1 MSVPED
7 NNRENPVEN
16 TPVPASEEPT
26 AASGTESAST
36 STSAEAPETAAD
48 SAPETGAESA
58 AVTSYEQTTDHDYD
72 SHYHSDTYHYDDPY
86 SQQSY
91 GVAAEGGESTAIA
104 PVAAATGGG
113 SGTPPS
119 ASDEDEE
126 DEDDDG
132 MLRMS
137 FLEHLEELRKRII
150 SALMGLGIAFGLAL
164 IFAAEMWK
172 AVSEPA
178 AIALQALGYSPT
190 LKQLS
195 PMDAFQIIYM
205 KLPLL
210 AAIFLS
216 SPWVLWQVWS
226 FVAPGLYKK
235 ERRFAGPVIISTAGL
250 FVAGGLFA
258 YFVAFRFGL
267 EFLLGIG
274 RDINVE
280 PAINMVDYFDL
291 FVNVTLGIGIV
302 FVLPIVIFF
311 LALLRIVT
319 AKFLLENSRYA
330 ILIIVILAAVITPT
344 PDVFNLMLFSV
355 PMVLLFFVGVF
366 SAYLLELR
374 RDEKGF
380 PWMSVL
386 VILLAVA
393 AVAGGIVW
401 ALVAKYGYKV
411 LPYWPFLTR

>member
-7 NNRENPVEN
+7 KNRETPVEN
-16 TPVPASEEPT
+16 THVPTNGEPQAS
-26 AASGTESAST
+26 SG
-36 STSAEAPETAAD
+36 AD
-48 SAPETGAESA
+48 S
-58 AVTSYEQTTDHDYD
+58 VHTSYEQTTDHDYD
-72 SHYHSDTYHYDDPY
+72 AHYHSDESHSDDPY
-86 SQQSY
+86 TGQSY
-91 GVAAEGGESTAIA
+91 GVAATGGESTAVV
-104 PVAAATGGG
+104 PVSSSNGGG
-113 SGTPPS
+113 GVTPP
-119 ASDEDEE
+119 AAKDEEDEE
-126 DEDDDG
+126 DGDG

-137 FLEHLEELRKRII
+137 FLEHLEELRKRIVSI
-150 SALMGLGIAFGLAL
+150 LIGVGIAFAGAL
-164 IFAAEMWK
+164 IFAPEMWR

-178 AIALQALGYSPT
+178 ATALKALGYAPT

-195 PMDAFQIIYM
+195 PMDAFQVIYM

-226 FVAPGLYKK
+226 FIAPGLYKK
-235 ERRFAGPVIISTAGL
+235 EKRFAGPVVLSTAGL
-250 FVAGGLFA
+250 FVLGGLFA

-302 FVLPIVIFF
+302 FELPIIIFF
-311 LALLRIVT
+311 MALLRIVT
-319 AKFLLENSRYA
+319 AKFLIANSRYA
-330 ILIIVILAAVITPT
+330 ILIIVVLAAIITPT

-355 PMVLLFFVGVF
+355 PMVILYFVGVF
-366 SAYLLELR
+366 AAYLLELR
-374 RDEKGF
+374 RDEKSF
-380 PWMSVL
+380 PWLSVL

-393 AVAGGIVW
+393 GVAGAIVW
-401 ALVAKYGYKV
+401 ALVARYGYKAV
-411 LPYWPFLTR
+411 PYWPFILR

>member
-7 NNRENPVEN
+7 KNREIPVEN
-16 TPVPASEEPT
+16 THVPAEGSPE
-26 AASGTESAST
+26 ASSGTD
-36 STSAEAPETAAD
+36 P
-48 SAPETGAESA
+48 
-58 AVTSYEQTTDHDYD
+58 VHTSYEQTTDHDYD
-72 SHYHSDTYHYDDPY
+72 SHYHSDESYHHDDPY
-86 SQQSY
+86 TQQSY
-91 GVAAEGGESTAIA
+91 GVAPVEPATTTALA
-104 PVAAATGGG
+104 PVAPPAGGGG
-113 SGTPPS
+113 SVPPDDKNEDD
-119 ASDEDEE
+119 DE
-126 DEDDDG
+126 DDG

-150 SALMGLGIAFGLAL
+150 SALLGIGIAFLLAL
-164 IFAAEMWK
+164 IFAPEMWK

-178 AIALQALGYSPT
+178 ATALKALGYAPT

-235 ERRFAGPVIISTAGL
+235 ERRLAGPVVISTAGL
-250 FVAGGLFA
+250 FVLGGLFA

-302 FVLPIVIFF
+302 FELPVIVFF

-319 AKFLLENSRYA
+319 ASFLLDNSRYA
-330 ILIIVILAAVITPT
+330 ILIIVVLAAVITPT

-355 PMVLLFFVGVF
+355 PMVILFFIGVF
-366 SAYLLELR
+366 AAYLLELR
-374 RDEKGF
+374 RDDKSF
-380 PWMSVL
+380 PWLSVL
-386 VILLAVA
+386 VILLAVL
-393 AVAGGIVW
+393 AVAGGVVW
-401 ALVAKYGYKV
+401 ALVAKYGYKLV
-411 LPYWPFLTR
+411 TYWPFLLR

>member
-7 NNRENPVEN
+7 KNRDTPVEN
-16 TPVPASEEPT
+16 THVPTNGEPQAS
-26 AASGTESAST
+26 SGTEPT
-36 STSAEAPETAAD
+36 H
-48 SAPETGAESA
+48 
-58 AVTSYEQTTDHDYD
+58 TSYEQTTDHDYD
-72 SHYHSDTYHYDDPY
+72 SHYHSDEYHHDDPY

-91 GVAAEGGESTAIA
+91 GVAPTESEPATTAIA
-104 PVAAATGGG
+104 PVAASTGGG
-113 SGTPPS
+113 GSKTPP
-119 ASDEDEE
+119 ATEDEE
-126 DEDDDG
+126 DDDDDG

-137 FLEHLEELRKRII
+137 FLEHLEELRKRIV
-150 SALMGLGIAFGLAL
+150 SALIGIGIAFALAL
-164 IFAAEMWK
+164 IFAPEMWK

-178 AIALQALGYSPT
+178 ATALKALGYSPT

-235 ERRFAGPVIISTAGL
+235 ERRFAGPVVISTAGL
-250 FVAGGLFA
+250 FVLGGLFA

-302 FVLPIVIFF
+302 FELPIIIFF

-330 ILIIVILAAVITPT
+330 ILIIVVLAAVITPT

-355 PMVLLFFVGVF
+355 PMVVLFFVGVF
-366 SAYLLELR
+366 AAYLLELR
-374 RDEKGF
+374 RDDKGF

-393 AVAGGIVW
+393 GVAGGVVW
-401 ALVAKYGYKV
+401 ALVAKYGYQV
-411 LPYWPFLTR
+411 IPHWPFLIR

>member
-7 NNRENPVEN
+7 KNRETPVEN
-16 TPVPASEEPT
+16 TPVPPNGEPEAS
-26 AASGTESAST
+26 SG
-36 STSAEAPETAAD
+36 AD
-48 SAPETGAESA
+48 P
-58 AVTSYEQTTDHDYD
+58 VHTSYEQTTDHDYD
-72 SHYHSDTYHYDDPY
+72 SHYHSDEYHHDDPY

-91 GVAAEGGESTAIA
+91 PPAPTGGESTTA
-104 PVAAATGGG
+104 VATTSSSGGG
-113 SGTPPS
+113 TGAPTPPS
-119 ASDEDEE
+119 EEE

-150 SALMGLGIAFGLAL
+150 SILIGIGIAFGAAL
-164 IFAAEMWK
+164 IFAPEMWK

-178 AIALQALGYSPT
+178 AIALKALGYAPT

-210 AAIFLS
+210 AAIFIS

-235 ERRFAGPVIISTAGL
+235 ERRFAGPVVISTAGL
-250 FVAGGLFA
+250 FVLGGLFA

-302 FVLPIVIFF
+302 FELPIIIFF
-311 LALLRIVT
+311 LALLRVVT
-319 AKFLLENSRYA
+319 AKFLIENSRYA
-330 ILIIVILAAVITPT
+330 ILIIVVLAAIITPT

-355 PMVLLFFVGVF
+355 PMVILFFVGVF
-366 SAYLLELR
+366 AAYLLELR
-374 RDEKGF
+374 RDEKSF
-380 PWMSVL
+380 PWLSVL
-386 VILLAVA
+386 VIILSVI

-411 LPYWPFLTR
+411 IPTWPYLIR

>member
-1 MSVPED
+1 
-7 NNRENPVEN
+7 
-16 TPVPASEEPT
+16 
-26 AASGTESAST
+26 
-36 STSAEAPETAAD
+36 
-48 SAPETGAESA
+48 
-58 AVTSYEQTTDHDYD
+58 
-72 SHYHSDTYHYDDPY
+72 
-86 SQQSY
+86 
-91 GVAAEGGESTAIA
+91 
-104 PVAAATGGG
+104 
-113 SGTPPS
+113 
-119 ASDEDEE
+119 
-126 DEDDDG
+126 

-150 SALMGLGIAFGLAL
+150 SALMGLGIAFGLSL
-164 IFAAEMWK
+164 IFADRMWK

-178 AIALQALGYSPT
+178 ATALKALGYPAT

-195 PMDAFQIIYM
+195 PMDAFQVIYM

-235 ERRFAGPVIISTAGL
+235 ERRFAAPVILSTAGL
-250 FVAGGLFA
+250 FVLGGLFA

-291 FVNVTLGIGIV
+291 FVNVTLGIGVV
-302 FVLPIVIFF
+302 FELPIIIFF

-319 AKFLLENSRYA
+319 AKFLIENSRYA
-330 ILIIVILAAVITPT
+330 ILIIVIVAALITPT

-355 PMVLLFFVGVF
+355 PMVVLYFVGVF
-366 SAYLLELR
+366 AAYLLQLR
-374 RDEKGF
+374 RDEKTF

-386 VILLAVA
+386 VILLSVF
-393 AVAGGIVW
+393 AVAGAVVW
-401 ALVAKYGYKV
+401 ALVAKYGYKLV
-411 LPYWPFLTR
+411 PYWPFLLR

>member
-7 NNRENPVEN
+7 KNRETPVEEMH
-16 TPVPASEEPT
+16 VPPTGEPEAS
-26 AASGTESAST
+26 SGTEPAQ
-36 STSAEAPETAAD
+36 
-48 SAPETGAESA
+48 
-58 AVTSYEQTTDHDYD
+58 TSYEQTTDHDYD
-72 SHYHSDTYHYDDPY
+72 SHYHSDEAQHDDPY
-86 SQQSY
+86 TQQSY
-91 GVAAEGGESTAIA
+91 GVAPVGGE
-104 PVAAATGGG
+104 ATKALEPLPTSSSGAGG
-113 SGTPPS
+113 TVPPA
-119 ASDEDEE
+119 ASDDED
-126 DEDDDG
+126 DTDDDG

-137 FLEHLEELRKRII
+137 FLEHLEELRKRIV
-150 SALMGLGIAFGLAL
+150 SALIGVGLAFAFAL
-164 IFAAEMWK
+164 IFAPEMWK
-172 AVSEPA
+172 AVSDPA
-178 AIALQALGYSPT
+178 RTALLALGYSPT

-195 PMDAFQIIYM
+195 PMDAFQVIYM

-226 FVAPGLYKK
+226 FVAPGLYRK
-235 ERRFAGPVIISTAGL
+235 EKRFAAPVIISTAGL

-291 FVNVTLGIGIV
+291 FVNVTLGIGVV
-302 FVLPIVIFF
+302 FELPIIIFF

-319 AKFLLENSRYA
+319 AKFMIEHSRYA
-330 ILIIVILAAVITPT
+330 ILIIVVLAAVITPT

-355 PMVLLFFVGVF
+355 PMVVLFFVGVF
-366 SAYLLELR
+366 AAYLLELR
-374 RDEKGF
+374 RDEKSF
-380 PWMSVL
+380 PWLSVL

-393 AVAGGIVW
+393 GVAGGIVW
-401 ALVAKYGYKV
+401 ALIAKYGYKLV
-411 LPYWPFLTR
+411 PYWPFILR

>member
-7 NNRENPVEN
+7 KNRENPVEN
-16 TPVPASEEPT
+16 PHVPTDAELSAS
-26 AASGTESAST
+26 SGTE
-36 STSAEAPETAAD
+36 D
-48 SAPETGAESA
+48 
-58 AVTSYEQTTDHDYD
+58 VHTSYEQTTDHDYD
-72 SHYHSDTYHYDDPY
+72 SHYHHSDDDSYEDPY
-86 SQQSY
+86 TQQSY
-91 GVAAEGGESTAIA
+91 GAAAEGAESSSSAVVPATPVSGGAVA
-104 PVAAATGGG
+104 PPN
-113 SGTPPS
+113 PPS
-119 ASDEDEE
+119 ANDEDEE
-126 DEDDDG
+126 DEEDDG

-150 SALMGLGIAFGLAL
+150 SALMGIGIAFAFAL
-164 IFAAEMWK
+164 IFANEMWK

-178 AIALQALGYSPT
+178 ATALKALGYPAT

-195 PMDAFQIIYM
+195 PMDAFQVIYM

-226 FVAPGLYKK
+226 FIAPGLYKK
-235 ERRFAGPVIISTAGL
+235 ERRFAGPVIISTASL
-250 FVAGGLFA
+250 FVLGGAFA
-258 YFVAFRFGL
+258 YFIAFRFGL

-291 FVNVTLGIGIV
+291 FVNVTLGIGVV
-302 FVLPIVIFF
+302 FELPIIIFF

-319 AKFLLENSRYA
+319 AKFLIENSRYA
-330 ILIIVILAAVITPT
+330 ILIIVVVAALITPT

-366 SAYLLELR
+366 AAYLLELR
-374 RDEKGF
+374 RDEKSF

-386 VILLAVA
+386 VIILAVF

-401 ALVAKYGYKV
+401 ALVAKYGYKLV
-411 LPYWPFLTR
+411 PYWPYLLR

>member
-1 MSVPED
+1 MSVPD
-7 NNRENPVEN
+7 DKSRENPVEN
-16 TPVPASEEPT
+16 KHVPSEGEPKAS
-26 AASGTESAST
+26 SGTDD
-36 STSAEAPETAAD
+36 AAQ
-48 SAPETGAESA
+48 
-58 AVTSYEQTTDHDYD
+58 TSYEQTTDYDYD
-72 SHYHSDTYHYDDPY
+72 SHYHSDAYHDDPY
-86 SQQSY
+86 TQQSY
-91 GVAAEGGESTAIA
+91 GAAPEGGETTAVA
-104 PVAAATGGG
+104 PVEPSTSSGGG
-113 SGTPPS
+113 TTPPPS
-119 ASDEDEE
+119 SSEDEE

-137 FLEHLEELRKRII
+137 FLEHLEELRRRIV
-150 SALMGLGIAFGLAL
+150 SALMGIGIAFLLTL
-164 IFAAEMWK
+164 IFANEMWK

-178 AIALQALGYSPT
+178 ANALRALGYSPT

-302 FVLPIVIFF
+302 FELPIIIFF

-319 AKFLLENSRYA
+319 ARFLLDNSRYA
-330 ILIIVILAAVITPT
+330 ILIIVVLAAVITPT
-344 PDVFNLMLFSV
+344 PDVFNLMLFAV

-366 SAYLLELR
+366 AAYLLELR
-374 RDEKGF
+374 RDEKSF
-380 PWMSVL
+380 PWLSVL

-401 ALVAKYGYKV
+401 ALVAKYGYKL
-411 LPYWPFLTR
+411 LPHWPFLTR

>member
-7 NNRENPVEN
+7 KNRETPVEN
-16 TPVPASEEPT
+16 THVPSSGEPQAS
-26 AASGTESAST
+26 SG
-36 STSAEAPETAAD
+36 AD
-48 SAPETGAESA
+48 T
-58 AVTSYEQTTDHDYD
+58 VHTSYEQTTDHDYD
-72 SHYHSDTYHYDDPY
+72 SHYHSDSYHEDPY
-86 SQQSY
+86 TQQSY
-91 GVAAEGGESTAIA
+91 GAAPEGGESTAIA
-104 PVAAATGGG
+104 PVSTSSSSGGG
-113 SGTPPS
+113 GTTPP
-119 ASDEDEE
+119 AEEDEE

-150 SALMGLGIAFGLAL
+150 SALMGIGIAFALAL
-164 IFAAEMWK
+164 IFANAMWK

-178 AIALQALGYSPT
+178 ANALRALGYSPT

-195 PMDAFQIIYM
+195 PMDAFQVIYM

-250 FVAGGLFA
+250 FVLGGMFA

-291 FVNVTLGIGIV
+291 FVNVTLGIGVV
-302 FVLPIVIFF
+302 FELPIIIFF

-319 AKFLLENSRYA
+319 AKFLIENSRYA
-330 ILIIVILAAVITPT
+330 ILIIVVLAAVITPT

-366 SAYLLELR
+366 AAYLLELR
-374 RDEKGF
+374 RDEKSF
-380 PWMSVL
+380 PWLSVL
-386 VILLAVA
+386 VILLAVMG
-393 AVAGGIVW
+393 VAGGIVW

-411 LPYWPFLTR
+411 VPYWPYLMR

>member
-7 NNRENPVEN
+7 NTRDIPVKN
-16 TPVPASEEPT
+16 TPDPAPGEPP
-26 AASGTESAST
+26 APSGT
-36 STSAEAPETAAD
+36 D
-48 SAPETGAESA
+48 D
-58 AVTSYEQTTDHDYD
+58 VHTSYEQTTDHDYD
-72 SHYHSDTYHYDDPY
+72 SHYHSDESASEDPY
-86 SQQSY
+86 TQQSY
-91 GVAAEGGESTAIA
+91 GVTPAGGESTALEPA
-104 PVAAATGGG
+104 PSSSGGEPPAPP
-113 SGTPPS
+113 TPT
-119 ASDEDEE
+119 AEEE
-126 DEDDDG
+126 DSDDDG

-137 FLEHLEELRKRII
+137 FLEHLEELRRRLVA
-150 SALMGLGIAFGLAL
+150 ALIGVGIAFGAAL
-164 IFAAEMWK
+164 IFAPEMWK

-178 AIALQALGYSPT
+178 AVALKALGYSPT

-216 SPWVLWQVWS
+216 SPWVIWQVWS

-235 ERRFAGPVIISTAGL
+235 EKRLAAPVILSTAGL
-250 FVAGGLFA
+250 FVLGGLFA

-302 FVLPIVIFF
+302 FELPIIIFF
-311 LALLRIVT
+311 LSMLRIVT
-319 AKFLLENSRYA
+319 ARFMIDNSRYA
-330 ILIIVILAAVITPT
+330 ILLIVILAAVITPT

-355 PMVLLFFVGVF
+355 PMVVLFFVGVF
-366 SAYLLELR
+366 AAYLLELR
-374 RDEKGF
+374 RDDKRF
-380 PWMSVL
+380 PWLSVL
-386 VILLAVA
+386 VILLSVL

-401 ALVAKYGYKV
+401 ALVARYGYKV
-411 LPYWPFLTR
+411 IPYWPFILR

>member
-7 NNRENPVEN
+7 KNRETPVE
-16 TPVPASEEPT
+16 TTHVPVNGEPQ
-26 AASGTESAST
+26 APSG
-36 STSAEAPETAAD
+36 AD
-48 SAPETGAESA
+48 T
-58 AVTSYEQTTDHDYD
+58 VHTSYEQTTDHDYD
-72 SHYHSDTYHYDDPY
+72 SHYHGDESHHDDPY
-86 SQQSY
+86 TQQSY
-91 GVAAEGGESTAIA
+91 PLAPAGGESTALV
-104 PVAAATGGG
+104 PVTASNGSGG
-113 SGTPPS
+113 SVTPPP
-119 ASDEDEE
+119 AAEEESDEEGG
-126 DEDDDG
+126 DG

-150 SALMGLGIAFGLAL
+150 SILIGVGVAFAFAL
-164 IFAAEMWK
+164 IFANEMWE
-172 AVSEPA
+172 AVSDPA
-178 AIALQALGYSPT
+178 ANALRSLGYPPN
-190 LKQLS
+190 LAIIG
-195 PMDAFQIIYM
+195 PMDAFQVIYM

-226 FVAPGLYKK
+226 FVAPGLFKK

-250 FVAGGLFA
+250 FVLGGLFA

-274 RDINVE
+274 QNKNLV
-280 PAINMVDYFDL
+280 PTINMVDYFDL

-302 FVLPIVIFF
+302 FELPIIIFF

-319 AKFLLENSRYA
+319 AKFLIENARYA

-355 PMVLLFFVGVF
+355 PMVVLFFVGVF
-366 SAYLLELR
+366 AAYLLELR
-374 RDEKGF
+374 RDEKSF
-380 PWMSVL
+380 PWLSVL

-393 AVAGGIVW
+393 GVAGGIVW
-401 ALVAKYGYKV
+401 ALVAKYGYKTV
-411 LPYWPFLTR
+411 PYWPFILR

>member
-7 NNRENPVEN
+7 KKGETPEQN
-16 TPVPASEEPT
+16 TPVSDAGENSDSAGT
-26 AASGTESAST
+26 SSG
-36 STSAEAPETAAD
+36 AD
-48 SAPETGAESA
+48 SAH
-58 AVTSYEQTTDHDYD
+58 VSYEQTTDHDYD
-72 SHYHSDTYHYDDPY
+72 SHYHGGDDYHYDDPY

-91 GVAAEGGESTAIA
+91 APSPEGGES
-104 PVAAATGGG
+104 AAVVPTPAAVTTTGG
-113 SGTPPS
+113 SSTPPPS
-119 ASDEDEE
+119 TTAKEE
-126 DEDDDG
+126 DEDGDGDDG

-150 SALMGLGIAFGLAL
+150 SILLGIGLAFGFSI
-164 IFAAEMWK
+164 IFAERMWK

-178 AIALQALGYSPT
+178 AVALQSLGYSPT

-195 PMDAFQIIYM
+195 PMDAFTVIYM

-216 SPWVLWQVWS
+216 SPWVLWQIWS

-235 ERRFAGPVIISTAGL
+235 EKRFAAPIVISTAML
-250 FVAGGLFA
+250 FVLGGLFA

-280 PAINMVDYFDL
+280 PAVNMVDYFDL

-302 FVLPIVIFF
+302 FELPIVIFF
-311 LALLRIVT
+311 LSLLRIVT
-319 AKFLLENSRYA
+319 AKFLVANARYA
-330 ILIIVILAAVITPT
+330 ILIIVILAAIITPT

-355 PMVLLFFVGVF
+355 PMVVLFFVGVF
-366 SAYLLELR
+366 AAYLLELR
-374 RDEKGF
+374 RDQRSF
-380 PWMSVL
+380 PWLSVL
-386 VILLAVA
+386 VILLSIFG
-393 AVAGGIVW
+393 VAGGIIA
-401 ALVAKYGYKV
+401 ALVLKYGYK
-411 LPYWPFLTR
+411 LTPAWPYITR

>member
-7 NNRENPVEN
+7 NTRDTPVKN
-16 TPVPASEEPT
+16 TPDPTSGEPPAS
-26 AASGTESAST
+26 SG
-36 STSAEAPETAAD
+36 AD
-48 SAPETGAESA
+48 D
-58 AVTSYEQTTDHDYD
+58 VHTSYEQTTDHDYD
-72 SHYHSDTYHYDDPY
+72 SHYHSDDTVAEDPY
-86 SQQSY
+86 TQQSY
-91 GVAAEGGESTAIA
+91 GVVPAGGESTALE
-104 PVAAATGGG
+104 PATSPAGGG
-113 SGTPPS
+113 GKPPS
-119 ASDEDEE
+119 GPTEEEE
-126 DEDDDG
+126 DDADDDG

-137 FLEHLEELRKRII
+137 FLEHLEELRRRLV
-150 SALMGLGIAFGLAL
+150 SALIGVGVAFGLAL
-164 IFAAEMWK
+164 IFAPEMWK

-178 AIALQALGYSPT
+178 AVALKALGYSPT

-235 ERRFAGPVIISTAGL
+235 EKRFAAPVILSTAGL
-250 FVAGGLFA
+250 FVLGGLFA

-291 FVNVTLGIGIV
+291 FVNVTLGIGVV
-302 FVLPIVIFF
+302 FELPIIILF
-311 LALLRIVT
+311 LSLLRIVT
-319 AKFLLENSRYA
+319 AKFMIDNSRYA
-330 ILIIVILAAVITPT
+330 ILLIVILAAVITPT

-355 PMVLLFFVGVF
+355 PMVVLFFVGVF
-366 SAYLLELR
+366 AAYLLELR
-374 RDEKGF
+374 RDDKKF
-380 PWMSVL
+380 PWLSVL

-401 ALVAKYGYKV
+401 ALVAKYGYKLV
-411 LPYWPFLTR
+411 PYWPFILR

>member
-7 NNRENPVEN
+7 KNRDTPVEN
-16 TPVPASEEPT
+16 THVPIEGEPKT
-26 AASGTESAST
+26 PSGTEPAH
-36 STSAEAPETAAD
+36 
-48 SAPETGAESA
+48 
-58 AVTSYEQTTDHDYD
+58 TSYGQTTDHDYD
-72 SHYHSDTYHYDDPY
+72 SHYHSDASYHDDPY
-86 SQQSY
+86 TEQSY
-91 GVAAEGGESTAIA
+91 GAAPVTTETSTAVAPIA
-104 PVAAATGGG
+104 TASGG
-113 SGTPPS
+113 SSGGTTPPPS
-119 ASDEDEE
+119 EEEE
-126 DEDDDG
+126 DDSDDDG

-150 SALMGLGIAFGLAL
+150 SALMGIGLA
-164 IFAAEMWK
+164 FAVALVFAPEMWK

-178 AIALQALGYSPT
+178 ATALKALGYAPT

-210 AAIFLS
+210 AAIFMS

-235 ERRFAGPVIISTAGL
+235 ERRFAGPVILSTAGL
-250 FVAGGLFA
+250 FVLGGAFA

-291 FVNVTLGIGIV
+291 FVNVTLGIGVV
-302 FVLPIVIFF
+302 FELPIIIFF

-319 AKFLLENSRYA
+319 AKFLIEHSRYA
-330 ILIIVILAAVITPT
+330 ILIIVIVAALITPT

-355 PMVLLFFVGVF
+355 PMVVLYFVGVF
-366 SAYLLELR
+366 AAYLLQLR
-374 RDEKGF
+374 RDEKSF

-386 VILLAVA
+386 VILLAVLG
-393 AVAGGIVW
+393 VAGAVVW
-401 ALVAKYGYKV
+401 ALVAKYGYKLV
-411 LPYWPFLTR
+411 MHWPFLLR

>member
-7 NNRENPVEN
+7 KNRETPVEN
-16 TPVPASEEPT
+16 THVPTNGEEQAPS
-26 AASGTESAST
+26 SG
-36 STSAEAPETAAD
+36 AD
-48 SAPETGAESA
+48 S
-58 AVTSYEQTTDHDYD
+58 VHTSYEQTTDHDHDAHYRSD
-72 SHYHSDTYHYDDPY
+72 ESHHDDPY
-86 SQQSY
+86 TGQSY
-91 GVAAEGGESTAIA
+91 GVAATGGESTAVV
-104 PVAAATGGG
+104 PVSSSNGGG
-113 SGTPPS
+113 GVTPP
-119 ASDEDEE
+119 AAKDEEDEE
-126 DEDDDG
+126 DGDG

-137 FLEHLEELRKRII
+137 FLEHLEELRKRIVSI
-150 SALMGLGIAFGLAL
+150 LIGVGIAFAGAL
-164 IFAAEMWK
+164 IFAPEMWR

-178 AIALQALGYSPT
+178 ATALKALGYAPT

-195 PMDAFQIIYM
+195 PMDAFQVIYM

-226 FVAPGLYKK
+226 FIAPGLYKK
-235 ERRFAGPVIISTAGL
+235 EKRFAGPVVLSTAGL
-250 FVAGGLFA
+250 FVLGGLFA

-302 FVLPIVIFF
+302 FELPIIIFF

-319 AKFLLENSRYA
+319 AKFLIANSRYA
-330 ILIIVILAAVITPT
+330 ILIIVILAAIITPT

-355 PMVLLFFVGVF
+355 PMVILYFVGVF
-366 SAYLLELR
+366 AAYLLELR
-374 RDEKGF
+374 RDEKSF
-380 PWMSVL
+380 PWLSIL

-393 AVAGGIVW
+393 GIAGGIVW
-401 ALVAKYGYKV
+401 ALVASYGYKTV
-411 LPYWPFLTR
+411 PYWPFILR

>member
-7 NNRENPVEN
+7 NTRDIPVKN
-16 TPVPASEEPT
+16 TPVPPDGEP
-26 AASGTESAST
+26 
-36 STSAEAPETAAD
+36 EAPSGAD
-48 SAPETGAESA
+48 P
-58 AVTSYEQTTDHDYD
+58 VHTSYEQTTDHDYD
-72 SHYHSDTYHYDDPY
+72 SHYHSDEAQHDDPY
-86 SQQSY
+86 TQQSY
-91 GVAAEGGESTAIA
+91 GLAPEGAESTALE
-104 PVAAATGGG
+104 PVAAAAGGGG
-113 SGTPPS
+113 STPPPPP
-119 ASDEDEE
+119 ADDEE
-126 DEDDDG
+126 DGDDDG

-137 FLEHLEELRKRII
+137 FLEHLEELRRRIV
-150 SALMGLGIAFGLAL
+150 SALIGVGIAFAATLV
-164 IFAAEMWK
+164 FAPEMWK

-178 AIALQALGYSPT
+178 AVALKALGYAPT

-235 ERRFAGPVIISTAGL
+235 EKRFAAPVILSTASL
-250 FVAGGLFA
+250 FVLGGLFA

-291 FVNVTLGIGIV
+291 FVNVTLGIGVV
-302 FVLPIVIFF
+302 FELPIIIFF

-319 AKFLLENSRYA
+319 AKFMIEHSRYA

-355 PMVLLFFVGVF
+355 PMVVLFFVGVF
-366 SAYLLELR
+366 AAYLLELR
-374 RDEKGF
+374 RDEKSF
-380 PWMSVL
+380 PWLSVL
-386 VILLAVA
+386 VILLSVA
-393 AVAGGIVW
+393 GVAGGIVW
-401 ALVAKYGYKV
+401 ALVAKYGYQV
-411 LPYWPFLTR
+411 VPHWPFILR

>member
-7 NNRENPVEN
+7 NNRENPVEKSH
-16 TPVPASEEPT
+16 VPAQGE
-26 AASGTESAST
+26 
-36 STSAEAPETAAD
+36 AEA
-48 SAPETGAESA
+48 SSGAES
-58 AVTSYEQTTDHDYD
+58 VQTSYEQTTDHDYD
-72 SHYHSDTYHYDDPY
+72 SHYHSDEASYDDPY
-86 SQQSY
+86 THQSY
-91 GVAAEGGESTAIA
+91 GVAAEGGETTAVV
-104 PVAAATGGG
+104 PATTSSSGNGG
-113 SGTPPS
+113 SSTTPPS
-119 ASDEDEE
+119 E
-126 DEDDDG
+126 DEDDEEDDG

-150 SALMGLGIAFGLAL
+150 SALLGLGVAFGLAL
-164 IFAAEMWK
+164 IFADQMWK

-178 AIALQALGYSPT
+178 KAALISLGYPGT

-195 PMDAFQIIYM
+195 PMDAFQVIYM

-250 FVAGGLFA
+250 FVMGGMFA

-291 FVNVTLGIGIV
+291 FVNVTLGIGVV
-302 FVLPIVIFF
+302 FELPIIIFF

-319 AKFLLENSRYA
+319 AKFLIENSRYA

-366 SAYLLELR
+366 AAYLLELR

-386 VILLAVA
+386 VILLSIA

-401 ALVAKYGYKV
+401 ALVARYGYKV
-411 LPYWPFLTR
+411 VPYWPFLLR

>member
-7 NNRENPVEN
+7 KNRENPVEKPHVPDQGESQ
-16 TPVPASEEPT
+16 TP
-26 AASGTESAST
+26 SGTESAH
-36 STSAEAPETAAD
+36 
-48 SAPETGAESA
+48 
-58 AVTSYEQTTDHDYD
+58 VSYEQTTDHDYD
-72 SHYHSDTYHYDDPY
+72 SHYHSDDYHHDDPY

-91 GVAAEGGESTAIA
+91 GAEPSTAVTTSGST
-104 PVAAATGGG
+104 PSSSSSGGG
-113 SGTPPS
+113 SVPPS
-119 ASDEDEE
+119 SDDKEEE
-126 DEDDDG
+126 DDDDG

-137 FLEHLEELRKRII
+137 FLEHLEELRRRII
-150 SALMGLGIAFGLAL
+150 SALMGIGIAFAITV
-164 IFAAEMWK
+164 IFAPEMWK

-178 AIALQALGYSPT
+178 AEALKALGYSPL

-195 PMDAFQIIYM
+195 PMDAFQVIYM

-226 FVAPGLYKK
+226 FVAPGLYAK
-235 ERRFAGPVIISTAGL
+235 ERRFAGPVILSTAGL
-250 FVAGGLFA
+250 FVLGGSFA
-258 YFVAFRFGL
+258 YFIAFRFGL

-291 FVNVTLGIGIV
+291 FVNVTLGIGVV
-302 FVLPIVIFF
+302 FELPIIIFF

-319 AKFLLENSRYA
+319 AKFLIEHSRYA
-330 ILIIVILAAVITPT
+330 ILIIVIVAALITPT

-366 SAYLLELR
+366 AAYLLELR
-374 RDEKGF
+374 RDDKSF
-380 PWMSVL
+380 PWLSVF
-386 VILLAVA
+386 VILLAVLG
-393 AVAGGIVW
+393 VAGGIVW
-401 ALVAKYGYKV
+401 ALVAKYGYK
-411 LPYWPFLTR
+411 LIPHWPYLTR

>member
-7 NNRENPVEN
+7 KNRETPVEN
-16 TPVPASEEPT
+16 THVPANGEPQ
-26 AASGTESAST
+26 ASSG
-36 STSAEAPETAAD
+36 AD
-48 SAPETGAESA
+48 S
-58 AVTSYEQTTDHDYD
+58 VQTSYEQTTDHDYD
-72 SHYHSDTYHYDDPY
+72 AHYHSDESHHDDPY
-86 SQQSY
+86 TGQSY
-91 GVAAEGGESTAIA
+91 GVATTGGESTAVV
-104 PVAAATGGG
+104 PVSSSNGGG
-113 SGTPPS
+113 GVTPP
-119 ASDEDEE
+119 AAKDEEDEE
-126 DEDDDG
+126 DGDG

-137 FLEHLEELRKRII
+137 FLEHLEELRKRIVSI
-150 SALMGLGIAFGLAL
+150 LIGVGIAFAGAL
-164 IFAAEMWK
+164 IFAPEMWR

-178 AIALQALGYSPT
+178 ATALKALGYAPT

-195 PMDAFQIIYM
+195 PMDAFQVIYM

-226 FVAPGLYKK
+226 FIAPGLYKK
-235 ERRFAGPVIISTAGL
+235 EKRFAGPVVLSTAGL
-250 FVAGGLFA
+250 FVLGGLFA

-302 FVLPIVIFF
+302 FELPIIIFF
-311 LALLRIVT
+311 MALLRIVT
-319 AKFLLENSRYA
+319 AKFLIANSRYA
-330 ILIIVILAAVITPT
+330 ILIIVILAAIITPT

-355 PMVLLFFVGVF
+355 PMVILYFVGVF
-366 SAYLLELR
+366 AAYLLELR
-374 RDEKGF
+374 RDEKSF
-380 PWMSVL
+380 PWLSVL

-393 AVAGGIVW
+393 GVAGGIVW
-401 ALVAKYGYKV
+401 AVVAKYGYKTV
-411 LPYWPFLTR
+411 PYWPFILR